1 MQGRKYFCRI
11 VLKTL
16 VEGHLEE
23 MENTES
29 AAVELVDFLRRIIT
43 DICTEV
49 GLRLTLTKRGPWKW
63 EGGNQRL
70 QSSSNNRKWIL
81 WKRPTLDTTLDNDE
95 SHFVTFYSYFGSHKL
110 WLFTV
115 IHKICLDTGGDI
127 GGWKSQIVTFYSYFG
142 YWGGYR
148 RVVTICV
155 NWGRCIY
162 HVKSHYNPPAIICC
176 RQQIHTEY
184 SWWSVDIV

>member
-81 WKRPTLDTTLDNDE
+81 WKRPTLDTIGKHASFISNDE

-115 IHKICLDTGGDI
+115 IHKICLDTGGNI
-127 GGWKSQIVTFYSYFG
+127 GGWKSQIVTFYSYTQNLSG

-148 RVVTICV
+148 RVDTNC
-155 NWGRCIY
+155 N
-162 HVKSHYNPPAIICC
+162 
-176 RQQIHTEY
+176 
-184 SWWSVDIV
+184 

>member
-1 MQGRKYFCRI
+1 MTTSLEIEPVMNMSNSAEMTTVGGGG
-11 VLKTL
+11 
-16 VEGHLEE
+16 EGLQAILLEQQQCAVSWDQHWIQS
-23 MENTES
+23 ES
-29 AAVELVDFLRRIIT
+29 MLL
-43 DICTEV
+43 
-49 GLRLTLTKRGPWKW
+49 LY
-63 EGGNQRL
+63 
-70 QSSSNNRKWIL
+70 S
-81 WKRPTLDTTLDNDE
+81 NDE

-115 IHKICLDTGGDI
+115 ILDTGGDI